1 MGQFGLKV
9 FQSFMEGAGKA
20 GAQREGA
27 REDDSGK
34 PGE

>member
-1 MGQFGLKV
+1 
-9 FQSFMEGAGKA
+9 MEGAAKSNANANA
-20 GAQREGA
+20 GAKASSA